1 MDELAILIVDET
13 GEDTYHPDII
23 VQHISNEMERVSFFH
38 PSLLQ
43 YPILFPYGEDGW
55 HSNIML
61 SNTNHPTKCVSQ
73 CDYYAYRIQPR
84 LRESSNLLVAE
95 KLFQQYVVN
104 AYALVEA
111 ERLDWIKNNQRKLRR
126 HYFTG
131 LSGQRVILSS
141 SLTGSPRYKYE
152 NFQDAVAICRTL
164 GYPNLFIT
172 FTFQKRGLPHA
183 HMLVFLSAEDK
194 IHSPSQIDSI
204 ISAEIPDVTTD
215 PQCYDVVSRMM
226 FHGPCGH
233 LFPKS
238 PCMVQGKCNKHFPKK
253 INPETTIDE
262 DGFPSYR
269 RREDGRIVDRNGV
282 QLDNRYVV
290 PYNRYLLLRFDA
302 HINVEFCNKS
312 RAIKYLF
319 KYINKPPD
327 RNSSI
332 GELLESESALTS
344 MFLGWMNKNM
354 ICPQARQYTYVE
366 FPQHYTWI
374 SKEKVWRERKKKFV
388 IGRLYYCHPSSG
400 ERFYLRMLLHTVRG
414 CTSFEDIK
422 TVDNIT
428 YESFKETCSAYGF
441 LADDGEWNHCLQE
454 VSLTASSNQMRILF
468 VRMIMYCQVV
478 DVSSL
483 SGIAALL
490 MTGGRTAHSRF
501 HIPIDIHSTSTC
513 HIEQDGDL
521 AELIRNTSLIIWDE
535 ASMTHKHFMESLDRT
550 LRDIMS
556 MKEKGNENLQF
567 GGITVVFEGDF
578 RQTLP
583 VIPKSTRTEIVNS
596 SIKRSYLWDGIEV
609 IKLCQNM
616 RLHREGCTSYED
628 DEIQSFS
635 KWIVDIGDYV
645 SSTFY
650 GDSEVLIPPDIMVE
664 QNEDPIADIVKTIY
678 SDVHENYADPTYFA
692 DHAILAPLH
701 EIVSLINDHMLTEFP
716 GEETCY
722 YSSDTIQ
729 NDGGQL
735 DMLEAEFP
743 TEFLNSMK
751 IRNFPAHELKLKVG
765 APVILLRNIDQST
778 GLCNGTRLIIKR
790 LGTWSV
796 EVLTRSHAGDRVYLR
811 RIALSSNQKSLNF
824 TLIRRQYPIALCFA
838 MTINKSQGQ
847 TLHQVGIC
855 LKRQVFTHGQL
866 YVAISRVTKKSGLKI
881 ISCDEGGH
889 PTSVMKNIV
898 YHEVLN

>member
-1 MDELAILIVDET
+1 
-13 GEDTYHPDII
+13 
-23 VQHISNEMERVSFFH
+23 
-38 PSLLQ
+38 
-43 YPILFPYGEDGW
+43 
-55 HSNIML
+55 ML

-131 LSGQRVILSS
+131 LVDAYMRGDLDLTHSGQRVILSS

-172 FTFQKRGLPHA
+172 FTCNTKWPEVQFMIDLVRETGVKDPNRADVMAHMFKIKLNQLISEIRTKEIFGNTVAFVQAVEFQKRGLPHA

-327 RNSSI
+327 RTMSVVTGDHNPSNEVAPNTDEIKAFIDCRYLTAGEACWRLFKFDLYSNYPAVVRLSYHLPNKQTVNANSSI

-483 SGIAALL
+483 WKKNWHLL
-490 MTGGRTAHSRF
+490 S
-501 HIPIDIHSTSTC
+501 
-513 HIEQDGDL
+513 
-521 AELIRNTSLIIWDE
+521 
-535 ASMTHKHFMESLDRT
+535 
-550 LRDIMS
+550 
-556 MKEKGNENLQF
+556 
-567 GGITVVFEGDF
+567 
-578 RQTLP
+578 
-583 VIPKSTRTEIVNS
+583 
-596 SIKRSYLWDGIEV
+596 
-609 IKLCQNM
+609 
-616 RLHREGCTSYED
+616 D
-628 DEIQSFS
+628 DIQS
-635 KWIVDIGDYV
+635 
-645 SSTFY
+645 
-650 GDSEVLIPPDIMVE
+650 LRRQHANLPDLQI
-664 QNEDPIADIVKTIY
+664 
-678 SDVHENYADPTYFA
+678 
-692 DHAILAPLH
+692 
-701 EIVSLINDHMLTEFP
+701 
-716 GEETCY
+716 
-722 YSSDTIQ
+722 SSD
-729 NDGGQL
+729 
-735 DMLEAEFP
+735 
-743 TEFLNSMK
+743 
-751 IRNFPAHELKLKVG
+751 
-765 APVILLRNIDQST
+765 DQ
-778 GLCNGTRLIIKR
+778 
-790 LGTWSV
+790 
-796 EVLTRSHAGDRVYLR
+796 
-811 RIALSSNQKSLNF
+811 
-824 TLIRRQYPIALCFA
+824 
-838 MTINKSQGQ
+838 
-847 TLHQVGIC
+847 
-855 LKRQVFTHGQL
+855 
-866 YVAISRVTKKSGLKI
+866 
-881 ISCDEGGH
+881 
-889 PTSVMKNIV
+889 
-898 YHEVLN
+898 

>member
-1 MDELAILIVDET
+1 
-13 GEDTYHPDII
+13 
-23 VQHISNEMERVSFFH
+23 
-38 PSLLQ
+38 
-43 YPILFPYGEDGW
+43 
-55 HSNIML
+55 
-61 SNTNHPTKCVSQ
+61 
-73 CDYYAYRIQPR
+73 
-84 LRESSNLLVAE
+84 
-95 KLFQQYVVN
+95 
-104 AYALVEA
+104 
-111 ERLDWIKNNQRKLRR
+111 
-126 HYFTG
+126 
-131 LSGQRVILSS
+131 
-141 SLTGSPRYKYE
+141 
-152 NFQDAVAICRTL
+152 
-164 GYPNLFIT
+164 
-172 FTFQKRGLPHA
+172 
-183 HMLVFLSAEDK
+183 
-194 IHSPSQIDSI
+194 
-204 ISAEIPDVTTD
+204 
-215 PQCYDVVSRMM
+215 M

-327 RNSSI
+327 RTMSVVTGDHNPSN
-332 GELLESESALTS
+332 EVAPNT
-344 MFLGWMNKNM
+344 GWMNKNM

-454 VSLTASSNQMRILF
+454 DGYGGTGKTFLWKVISMKLRSEKKIVLCVAS
-468 VRMIMYCQVV
+468 
-478 DVSSL
+478 

-550 LRDIMS
+550 LRDIM
-556 MKEKGNENLQF
+556 K
-567 GGITVVFEGDF
+567 
-578 RQTLP
+578 
-583 VIPKSTRTEIVNS
+583 
-596 SIKRSYLWDGIEV
+596 
-609 IKLCQNM
+609 
-616 RLHREGCTSYED
+616 
-628 DEIQSFS
+628 
-635 KWIVDIGDYV
+635 
-645 SSTFY
+645 
-650 GDSEVLIPPDIMVE
+650 
-664 QNEDPIADIVKTIY
+664 
-678 SDVHENYADPTYFA
+678 
-692 DHAILAPLH
+692 
-701 EIVSLINDHMLTEFP
+701 
-716 GEETCY
+716 ETCY